1 MTANQPITVGFIG
14 LGNMGSGMTRN
25 LQLAGFPLVVND
37 IRRESAEALFAA
49 ASAGAAP
56 VTWGAN
62 PGEVARLSDVVI
74 TMLPTPRHVDAVFNG
89 PTGILSGIADG
100 GTWVDMSTSVP
111 EVAVRARTEQAHR
124 GLHILDAPV
133 SGMSVGASTG
143 MLQIFVGGDAADVE
157 RLRPVFEAMGDPE
170 RILHVGEAGTGY
182 AVKLMI
188 NQLWFSHLVAT
199 AEVLAIGV
207 KAGVDLEVLRQS
219 LIASPANSN
228 FVQNDVL
235 SILDNGDYDEG
246 FAIALACK
254 DLGLSIDL
262 ARSVGVPAELSA
274 VVEQIY
280 RRAKAQYGDLAG
292 EMTPVKLYEDLIGVE
307 LRRADVADAEA
318 AAIAVAV
325 SASVAAASVALAEEV
340 LAEVEEVL
348 ADAALAD
355 EVPAQTVSPI
365 AEEVSA

>member
-1 MTANQPITVGFIG
+1 MTQSALPTVGFIG

-25 LQLAGFPLVVND
+25 LQRAGFPLVVND
-37 IRRESAEALFAA
+37 LRRESAAELVAGGARWAATPAEAA
-49 ASAGAAP
+49 AA
-56 VTWGAN
+56 
-62 PGEVARLSDVVI
+62 SDVVI
-74 TMLPTPRHVDAVFNG
+74 TMLPTPRHVDAVVNG
-89 PTGILSGIADG
+89 PDGILAGIADG

-111 EVAVRARTEQAHR
+111 EVADAVRRTHGDR
-124 GLHILDAPV
+124 GLRILDAPV
-133 SGMSVGASTG
+133 SGMSVGAANG
-143 MLQIFVGGDAADVE
+143 MLQIFVGGEAEDVA

-170 RILHVGEAGTGY
+170 RILHVGAAGAGY

-207 KAGVDLEVLRQS
+207 KAGVDLEVLRDS
-219 LIASPANSN
+219 LVASPANSN
-228 FVQNDVL
+228 FVERDVL
-235 SILDNGDYDEG
+235 SILDHGDYDEG

-292 EMTPVKLYEDLIGVE
+292 EMTPVKLYEDLIGRT
-307 LRRADVADAEA
+307 LRREA
-318 AAIAVAV
+318 VHA
-325 SASVAAASVALAEEV
+325 
-340 LAEVEEVL
+340 
-348 ADAALAD
+348 
-355 EVPAQTVSPI
+355 
-365 AEEVSA
+365 

>member
-1 MTANQPITVGFIG
+1 MTHAVLPTVGFIG

-25 LQLAGFPLVVND
+25 LQRAGFPLVVND
-37 IRRESAEALFAA
+37 LRRESAAELVAGGARWAATPAEAA
-49 ASAGAAP
+49 AA
-56 VTWGAN
+56 
-62 PGEVARLSDVVI
+62 SDVVI
-74 TMLPTPRHVDAVFNG
+74 TMLPTPRHVDAVVNG
-89 PTGILSGIADG
+89 PDGILAGIADG

-111 EVAVRARTEQAHR
+111 EVADAVRRTHGGR
-124 GLHILDAPV
+124 GLRILDAPV
-133 SGMSVGASTG
+133 SGMSVGAANG
-143 MLQIFVGGDAADVE
+143 MLQIFVGGEAEDVE

-170 RILHVGEAGTGY
+170 RILHVGGAGAGY

-207 KAGVDLEVLRQS
+207 KAGVDLDVLRDS

-228 FVQNDVL
+228 FVEHDVL
-235 SILDNGDYDEG
+235 SILDRGDYDEG

-292 EMTPVKLYEDLIGVE
+292 EMTPVQLYEDLIGRP
-307 LRRADVADAEA
+307 LRRE
-318 AAIAVAV
+318 AVA
-325 SASVAAASVALAEEV
+325 A
-340 LAEVEEVL
+340 
-348 ADAALAD
+348 
-355 EVPAQTVSPI
+355 
-365 AEEVSA
+365 

>member
-1 MTANQPITVGFIG
+1 MTHAVLPTVGFIG

-25 LQLAGFPLVVND
+25 LQRAGFPLVVND
-37 IRRESAEALFAA
+37 LRRESAAELVAGGARWAATPAEAA
-49 ASAGAAP
+49 AA
-56 VTWGAN
+56 
-62 PGEVARLSDVVI
+62 SDVVI
-74 TMLPTPRHVDAVFNG
+74 TMLPTPRHVDAVVNG
-89 PTGILSGIADG
+89 PDGILAGIADG

-111 EVAVRARTEQAHR
+111 EVADAVRRAHGAR
-124 GLHILDAPV
+124 GLRILDAPV
-133 SGMSVGASTG
+133 SGMSVGAANG
-143 MLQIFVGGDAADVE
+143 MLQIFVGGEAEDVA

-170 RILHVGEAGTGY
+170 RILHVGGAGAGY

-207 KAGVDLEVLRQS
+207 KAGVDLDVLRDS

-228 FVQNDVL
+228 FVEHDVL
-235 SILDNGDYDEG
+235 SILDRGDYDEG

-292 EMTPVKLYEDLIGVE
+292 EMTPVQLYEDLIGRP
-307 LRRADVADAEA
+307 LRRE
-318 AAIAVAV
+318 AVA
-325 SASVAAASVALAEEV
+325 A
-340 LAEVEEVL
+340 
-348 ADAALAD
+348 
-355 EVPAQTVSPI
+355 
-365 AEEVSA
+365 